1 MWQVKMATKMASVS
15 GHIPGMRKFSKY
27 ARWAGLSTAAT
38 LCLLGLLA
46 IIIGVVK
53 SGWLNVGIGV
63 YALLLSGFY
72 TILEVPYTPMHFLI
86 PIVNFFADY
95 KFRIALF
102 IVAAIPAFVS
112 FITILGALIS
122 IVTAGVYGFCLFK
135 GESGEEIKGSSGDQS
150 SGKKRSLA
158 SQDTVV

>member
-15 GHIPGMRKFSKY
+15 GHIPGMKKFSKY

-38 LCLLGLLA
+38 LCVLGLLA
-46 IIIGVVK
+46 IIIGIVK

-72 TILEVPYTPMHFLI
+72 TILEVPYVPMSFLI
-86 PIVNFFADY
+86 SIVNFFADY

-102 IVAAIPAFVS
+102 IIAAIPAFVS
-112 FITILGALIS
+112 FITILGALMS
-122 IVTAGVYGFCLFK
+122 IVTAGFYGFCLFK
-135 GESGEEIKGSSGDQS
+135 GESGEEIKSSGDQS